1 MSTPQPGIFAQG
13 TRSHHYLEYD
23 LQPGVTAESL
33 IDVLR
38 AMREPPVTSGGANL
52 VLGFGRRAMT
62 LLMPEVTPEELR
74 PFEGL
79 TGPAGHA
86 PATQHDL
93 WLWIHGTNSDVVV
106 DVAMA
111 ATVALGP
118 VATLEHEQPAFVYQE
133 SRDFI
138 GFIDGTE
145 NPPIWDA
152 FLVAMVPEG
161 RKGAAGSF
169 VFTQKWVH
177 DLGKFHALPVEEQ
190 ERVIGRT
197 KLDSEELDDDAKP
210 EDAHIAR
217 TVIEDDEGEEREIY
231 RRSTPFGSVREQ
243 GLNFVGFTNEPS
255 LIDEMLARMFG
266 TSGDGRHDRITEF
279 SNPVRGA
286 WYFTPSLDDLHAL
299 LSVGSAGSA
308 H

>member
-1 MSTPQPGIFAQG
+1 MATPQPGIFAQG

-23 LQPGVTAESL
+23 LQPTATAEAV

-52 VLGFGRRAMT
+52 VVGMSRRLLQ
-62 LLMPEVTPEELR
+62 LLMPEVTPNELR
-74 PFEGL
+74 PFEGVS
-79 TGPAGHA
+79 GPAGHA
-86 PATQHDL
+86 PATQADL

-118 VATLEHEQPAFVYQE
+118 VAALVHEQPAFVYQD

-145 NPPIWDA
+145 NPPVWDA
-152 FLVAMVPEG
+152 FLVTMVPEG
-161 RKGAAGSF
+161 RKGSGGSF

-177 DLGKFHALPVEEQ
+177 DLGKFHALAEEEQ
-190 ERVIGRT
+190 ERVVGRT
-197 KLDSEELDDDAKP
+197 KPDSEELDDDVKP
-210 EDAHIAR
+210 PTAHIAR
-217 TVIEDDEGEEREIY
+217 TVIEDDEGEEREVY
-231 RRSTPFGSVREQ
+231 RRSTPFGSVQEQ
-243 GLNFVGFTNEPS
+243 GLNFVAFTNDPS
-255 LIDEMLARMFG
+255 IIDEMLARMFG
-266 TSGDGRHDRITEF
+266 TSGDGLHDRLTEF
-279 SNPVRGA
+279 TTPVRGA

-299 LSVGSAGSA
+299 LSES
-308 H
+308 

>member
-23 LQPGVTAESL
+23 LQATATREAV
-33 IDVLR
+33 IPVLR

-52 VLGFGRRAMT
+52 VLGMSRRLLQ
-62 LLMPEVTPEELR
+62 LLMPEVTPNELR

-79 TGPAGHA
+79 SGPAGHA

-93 WLWIHGTNSDVVV
+93 WLWIHGTNSDVAV

-118 VATLEHEQPAFVYQE
+118 VATLAHEQPAFVYQE
-133 SRDFI
+133 SRDFL

-145 NPPIWDA
+145 NPPVWDA

-161 RKGAAGSF
+161 RKGAGGSF

-177 DLGKFHALPVEEQ
+177 DLGKFHALPEEEQ
-190 ERVIGRT
+190 EQVFGRK
-197 KLDSEELDDDAKP
+197 KLDSEELDDDVKP
-210 EDAHIAR
+210 ATAHVAR
-217 TVIEDDEGEEREIY
+217 TVIEDEDGEEREIY
-231 RRSTPFGSVREQ
+231 RRSTPFGSVQEQ
-243 GLNFVGFTNEPS
+243 GLNFVAFTNEPAI
-255 LIDEMLARMFG
+255 IDEMLGRMFG
-266 TSGDGRHDRITEF
+266 TSGDGIHDRVTEF
-279 SNPVRGA
+279 STPTRGA
-286 WYFTPSLDDLHAL
+286 WYFAPSLDDLHAL
-299 LSVGSAGSA
+299 LSAE
-308 H
+308 

>member
-13 TRSHHYLEYD
+13 TRAHLYLEYD
-23 LQPGVTAESL
+23 LQPDVARERL
-33 IDVLR
+33 VDVLG
-38 AMREPPVTSGGANL
+38 AMREPPVTAGGANL
-52 VLGFGRRAMT
+52 VLGFSRRAMS
-62 LLMPEVTPEELR
+62 LLLPEVTPPELR
-74 PFEGL
+74 AFEGL

-86 PATQHDL
+86 PTTQADL
-93 WLWIHGTNSDVVV
+93 WLWVHGTNSDVTV
-106 DVAMA
+106 DVGMA

-118 VATLEHEQPAFVYQE
+118 VATLVHEQPAFVYQE

-138 GFIDGTE
+138 GFVDGTE

-152 FLVAMVPEG
+152 FLVTMVPDG
-161 RKGAAGSF
+161 KRGAGGSF

-177 DLGKFHALPVEEQ
+177 DLGRFHALPVEEQ

-197 KLDSEELDDDAKP
+197 KRDSEELDGDAKP
-210 EDAHIAR
+210 DTAHIAR

-243 GLNFVGFTNEPS
+243 GLNFVGFTNDPS
-255 LIDEMLARMFG
+255 IVDEMLARMFG
-266 TSGDGRHDRITEF
+266 TSGDGLRDRITEF

-286 WYFTPSLDDLHAL
+286 WYFVPSLDDLHAL
-299 LSVGSAGSA
+299 LDDA
-308 H
+308 